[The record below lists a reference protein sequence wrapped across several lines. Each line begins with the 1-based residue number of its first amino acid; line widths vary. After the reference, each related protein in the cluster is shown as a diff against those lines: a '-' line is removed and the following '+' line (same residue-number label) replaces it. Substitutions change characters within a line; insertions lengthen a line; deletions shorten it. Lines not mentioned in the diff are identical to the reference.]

1 MDLKRIFGI
10 LGIEIT
16 KSELAI
22 KRAYQEKV
30 KEIHPEEHPMEWQEL
45 YQAYKN
51 ALSYAK
57 GHFWFLEEF
66 YAEIG
71 DEAIADKDV
80 EEDIEFDTKSKGSVG
95 ESTRFYGEYY
105 EELNGEIDW
114 KSEGKTD
121 QELGGERDWKLEGKI
136 DQELEGEIDRELE
149 EEADVYSSIF
159 TDLYVSGEKT
169 RQENMTQVMR
179 FFDSLVNTYPGAHDW
194 QLIEF
199 LKSPLFRSCWEEELV
214 LYYLKRALNQVKDSH
229 IASQI
234 REVLEELI
242 EHLAG
247 TMETS
252 KISQVEEMLVA
263 IRKKEGRRKNKKN
276 SQGEFPYKDGTSRKQ
291 AFKWRIGI
299 GTATFIGFL
308 IFILISTLLDT
319 DDFILSES
327 EAKNLIVIH
336 LEEKYG
342 LEGLRAEDI
351 TLMRHTIHWTQP
363 SMQIGF
369 RGGVGRGNTG
379 DVRVIAWEED
389 GQMITYI
396 FDNFQVAEI
405 SKDLGESLLGALNLP
420 EGELFL
426 SSSQNMRERTFLT
439 SNWAGFHT
447 YYTGDLKA
455 FFEEEARIRSRIIA
469 GLFPREGAPGGT
481 MEEAMQHVALELFT
495 NIDTSIFAS
504 SLEVGLNLNGRAT
517 LYIRDPMI
525 ETMTDRL
532 MSTDGSHL
540 EMLEE
545 VLAIKAQTYHIQIL
559 ALVLPQSYYDEVLL
573 TASVDERLRNNVL
586 SSVGGSSIREGRAP
600 ISASVLTGWYHSADE
615 RFSNQL
621 FTRNAWK
628 IEDGIFVITEEGE
641 EWTNSLVLE
650 KSELLDDVE
659 EHLHS
664 NGVIFNHS
672 ISFEL
677 SSDSNELRI
686 LILDIKQL
694 DILATSF
701 TIADVC
707 LDSDGGVENVRLL
720 NFATTIR
727 ESMSSPSN
735 STVVEGYLIIP
746 LRLSFAQGRV
756 ITIVY

>member
-16 KSELAI
+16 KNELTI

-71 DEAIADKDV
+71 DEAIADEEV
-80 EEDIEFDTKSKGSVG
+80 EGEIEFDSKSKGSVG
-95 ESTRFYGEYY
+95 GSTRCYGEYH
-105 EELNGEIDW
+105 EELDGEI
-114 KSEGKTD
+114 
-121 QELGGERDWKLEGKI
+121 DWKLEGKI
-136 DQELEGEIDRELE
+136 DQGLDGEIDRELE

-169 RQENMTQVMR
+169 RQENMTQVMG
-179 FFDSLVNTYPGAHDW
+179 FFDSLVNTYPGTHDW

-214 LYYLKRALNQVKDSH
+214 LYYLKRALDQVKDPH

-234 REVLEELI
+234 SEVLEELI

-263 IRKKEGRRKNKKN
+263 NRKKEGPRKKRKS
-276 SQGEFPYKDGTSRKQ
+276 SQGELFYEDGTYRKQ
-291 AFKWRIGI
+291 VFKWRIGV
-299 GTATFIGFL
+299 GVATFVGFVIL
-308 IFILISTLLDT
+308 ILISMFLNT
-319 DDFILSES
+319 DDFTLSES

-342 LEGLRAEDI
+342 LEGLRTEDI

-369 RGGVGRGNTG
+369 RGGVGRGNIT
-379 DVRVIAWEED
+379 DVKVIAWEED

-405 SKDLGESLLGALNLP
+405 SSDLGESLLGALNLP

-426 SSSQNMRERTFLT
+426 SSSQNMRERTFLR

-447 YYTGDLKA
+447 YYTGDLQS
-455 FFEEEARIRSRIIA
+455 FFDEEARIRNRIIA
-469 GLFPREGAPGGT
+469 GLFPEEGAPGGT
-481 MEEAMQHVALELFT
+481 MEEVMQNAALELFT
-495 NIDTSIFAS
+495 NIGTSPLSS

-517 LYIRDPMI
+517 LYLPDPMI

-532 MSTDGSHL
+532 MNTDGSHL

-545 VLAIKAQTYHIQIL
+545 VLAIKAQTYQIQIL
-559 ALVLPQSYYDEVLL
+559 ALVLPQSYFEEVLL

-586 SSVGGSSIREGRAP
+586 NSVGSSSIREGRAP
-600 ISASVLTGWYHSADE
+600 ISASVLTRWYHSADE

-621 FTRNAWK
+621 YTRNARK
-628 IEDGIFVITEEGE
+628 IEDGIFVITEEGDE
-641 EWTNSLVLE
+641 RANSLVLE

-659 EHLHS
+659 EYLHR

-672 ISFEL
+672 INFEL
-677 SSDSNELRI
+677 FSASNELRI
-686 LILDIKQL
+686 LVLDVEQL
-694 DILATSF
+694 DLLATSF

-707 LDSDGGVENVRLL
+707 LDGDGTVENVRLL

-727 ESMSSPSN
+727 ESIDSPSS
-735 STVVEGYLIIP
+735 STVVEGYLVIP